1 MRETFAFLDQAQRWV
16 LQPLLVVLI
25 VAGGFL
31 GARKLSERHEAP
43 RSAAAAIYAPLVR
56 STVVEV
62 GSHRV
67 TVRGNGVLAAR
78 SRIGLVPQVGGEV
91 VSIHPELRAGGQ
103 FRAGEQLLAIE
114 PRDYELAA
122 ARAAA
127 DVAAATTIVQE
138 IQARAESARVEW
150 RALHG
155 DRPATPL
162 VVLEP
167 QVAEAKA
174 RLAAANAAL
183 DKAQLDLDRTHVV
196 ARFDGRVV
204 SASVDVGQVVAPNQR
219 IGEVYAAEVLEL
231 TVPLAQD
238 ELRWITLPGERA
250 DVAPT
255 TVALRAR
262 VDGRDVMLAGRVA
275 RLESELA
282 AGSRLARVVV
292 ELPSSAI
299 PAELR
304 LRLIPGAFVDASF
317 AGELLTDVSLIPRTV
332 LREDGVVWIVAE
344 GRVRFVRPEVLHSEG
359 ELFIVRGLDD
369 GARIVTSDLEVV
381 TDGMDVRLAD
391 EGDLR

>member
-1 MRETFAFLDQAQRWV
+1 MRQTIAFLDRAQRWI
-16 LQPLLVVLI
+16 LQPLLVILI

-31 GARKLSERHEAP
+31 GARKLSERREAP
-43 RSAAAAIYAPLVR
+43 RSAIAAIYAPLVR
-56 STVVEV
+56 STVVTV

-67 TVRGNGVLAAR
+67 NVRGNGVLAAR

-91 VSIHPELRAGGQ
+91 ISIHSELRAGGQ
-103 FRAGEQLLAIE
+103 FRAGEELLEIE

-122 ARAAA
+122 ASAAA
-127 DVAAATTIVQE
+127 DVAAATTVVQE
-138 IQARAESARVEW
+138 IEARAETARVEW

-183 DKAQLDLDRTHVV
+183 DKAKLDLERTRIV

-219 IGEVYAAEVLEL
+219 IGEVYAVDVLEL

-238 ELRWITLPGERA
+238 ELRWIVLPGERA

-255 TVALRAR
+255 SVELRAR
-262 VDGRDVMLAGRVA
+262 VDGRDVTLEGCVA
-275 RLESELA
+275 RLEAELA
-282 AGSRLARVVV
+282 AGTRLARVVV
-292 ELPSSAI
+292 ELQSSAI

-304 LRLIPGAFVDASF
+304 LRLIPGTFVETSF
-317 AGELLTDVSLIPRTV
+317 AGEVLTDVTQIPRAA
-332 LREDGVVWIVAE
+332 LREDGIVWVIVE
-344 GRVRFVRPEVLHSEG
+344 GRVRFARPEVLHNEG
-359 ELFIVRGLDD
+359 ERLIVRGLVD

-391 EGDLR
+391 EGELR

>member
-1 MRETFAFLDQAQRWV
+1 MRQTFLFLDRAQRWV
-16 LQPLLVVLI
+16 LQPLLVILI

-31 GARKLSERHEAP
+31 GARKLSERREAP
-43 RSAAAAIYAPLVR
+43 RTATAALYAPLVR
-56 STVVEV
+56 SALVEV

-67 TVRGNGVLAAR
+67 TVRGNGALAAQ

-91 VSIHPELRAGGQ
+91 ISIHPELRAGGQ
-103 FRAGEQLLAIE
+103 FRAGEVLLEIE

-127 DVAAATTIVQE
+127 DVAAATTVVQE
-138 IQARAESARVEW
+138 IEARAESARVEW

-183 DKAQLDLDRTHVV
+183 DKAKLDLDRTRLL

-204 SASVDVGQVVAPNQR
+204 SAAVDVGQVIAPNQR
-219 IGEVYAAEVLEL
+219 IGEVYATEVLEL

-238 ELRWITLPGERA
+238 ELRWIALPGERA
-250 DVAPT
+250 ELAPT
-255 TVALRAR
+255 SVALRAR
-262 VDGRDVMLAGRVA
+262 VDGRDVTLEGSVA
-275 RLESELA
+275 RLEAELA
-282 AGSRLARVVV
+282 TGTRLARVVV
-292 ELPSSAI
+292 ELQSSAI
-299 PAELR
+299 PAEMR
-304 LRLIPGAFVDASF
+304 LRLIPGAFVEASF
-317 AGELLTDVSLIPRTV
+317 AGEVLTGVARIPRAA
-332 LREDGVVWIVAE
+332 LREGGIVWIVAE
-344 GRVRFVRPEVLHSEG
+344 GRVRFARPEVLHSEG
-359 ELFIVRGLDD
+359 EFQLVRGLDD

-381 TDGMDVRLAD
+381 TDGMAVRLA
-391 EGDLR
+391 E